1 MLAKTQNITQ
11 PSLKKLSIWSKIIL
25 KSTFLDYQY
34 DYNQGEAASFD
45 TQHYSNH
52 HTNERQQ
59 IVPESPP
66 SPVYVPSQHSQPVV
80 KTTTTASSDVRS
92 FVL

>member
-1 MLAKTQNITQ
+1 M
-11 PSLKKLSIWSKIIL
+11 
-25 KSTFLDYQY
+25 FLDYQY

-45 TQHYSNH
+45 TQHYSNY

-80 KTTTTASSDVRS
+80 QTTTTASSDVRS
-92 FVL
+92 FVLQ

>member
-1 MLAKTQNITQ
+1 MLPNLNCIRNKITLKT
-11 PSLKKLSIWSKIIL
+11 
-25 KSTFLDYQY
+25 TFLDYQY

-45 TQHYSNH
+45 TQHYSNYRA
-52 HTNERQQ
+52 NEREQ

-66 SPVYVPSQHSQPVV
+66 SPVYVPSQHSQPVIQ
-80 KTTTTASSDVRS
+80 TTTTAPSDVRC